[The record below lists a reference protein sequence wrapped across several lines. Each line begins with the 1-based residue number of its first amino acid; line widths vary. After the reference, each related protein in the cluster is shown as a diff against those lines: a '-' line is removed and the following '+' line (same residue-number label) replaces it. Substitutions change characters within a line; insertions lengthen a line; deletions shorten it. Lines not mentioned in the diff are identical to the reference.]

1 MSRVPR
7 RLARYLFYSTNPE
20 RSGVTRWDV
29 TELLI
34 VVFAFLCY
42 FLVRGAVV
50 DRTADAIH
58 HARWIID
65 LQINLGV
72 FVEPAFQRWVLDYD
86 LLGRA
91 LNFVYFWLDFPLI
104 AVVGIVLFWKHRRAY
119 TLTRDAMLI
128 SGGMALVLY
137 WAYPVAPP
145 RFLPEWGFV
154 DTLEVYD
161 NLSYQ
166 AQSMQPF
173 VNPFAAVPSLH
184 VGWSLLLAAGVFVST
199 RNLILR
205 LAAIAVFVLQ
215 SISVVGTGNHYIF
228 DGVVGLVVCAVA
240 LGAAVWLQ
248 RRGYPALGAVLAR
261 RAGLRRPVEQAR
273 PEPRPAPSRS
283 TRPGR
288 PTTA

>member
-1 MSRVPR
+1 MSRVHR

-20 RSGVTRWDV
+20 RSGITRWDV
-29 TELLI
+29 SELLI
-34 VVFAFLCY
+34 VVFAFVCY

-50 DRTADAIH
+50 DRTADAIE
-58 HARWIID
+58 HARWIIG
-65 LQINLGV
+65 LQLNLGV

-86 LLGRA
+86 LLSRL

-104 AVVGIVLFWKHRRAY
+104 AVVGLVLFWKHRRAY

-128 SGGMALVLY
+128 SGGMALLLY

-145 RFLPEWGFV
+145 RFLAEWGFV

-166 AQSMQPF
+166 AQAMQPF

-184 VGWSLLLAAGVFVST
+184 VGWALLLAAGVFVST

-215 SISVVGTGNHYIF
+215 AISVVGTGNHYIF
-228 DGVVGLVVCAVA
+228 DGVVGLVVCVVA
-240 LGAAVWLQ
+240 LGVAVWMQ

-261 RAGLRRPVEQAR
+261 RAGLRRPAEPVGGAAQPAR
-273 PEPRPAPSRS
+273 
-283 TRPGR
+283 TGR

>member
-20 RSGVTRWDV
+20 RTGVTRWDI
-29 TELLI
+29 TELGI

-104 AVVGIVLFWKHRRAY
+104 AVVGMVLFWKHRRAY

-128 SGGMALVLY
+128 SGGMALLLY
-137 WAYPVAPP
+137 WVYPVAPP

-166 AQSMQPF
+166 AQSLQPF

-184 VGWSLLLAAGVFVST
+184 VGWALLLAVGVFAAT
-199 RNLILR
+199 RNPWLR
-205 LAAIAVFVLQ
+205 GASIVTFVLQ
-215 SISVVGTGNHYIF
+215 SVAVVGTGNHYIF
-228 DGVVGLVVCAVA
+228 DGLAGLVVCGVA
-240 LGAAVWLQ
+240 LGLTLALH
-248 RRGYPALGAVLAR
+248 RGGYPRIRYWLGKW
-261 RAGLRRPVEQAR
+261 AGMVPSRPSL
-273 PEPRPAPSRS
+273 PRPAQ
-283 TRPGR
+283 R
-288 PTTA
+288 PTRGLRSGAS

>member
-1 MSRVPR
+1 MPRVPR
-7 RLARYLFYSTNPE
+7 RLARFLFYSTNPE
-20 RSGVTRWDV
+20 RTGVTRWDIS
-29 TELLI
+29 ELLLL
-34 VVFAFLCY
+34 VFAFLCY

-50 DRTADAIH
+50 DRTADAIA

-72 FVEPAFQRWVLDYD
+72 FVEPAFQRWVMDYD
-86 LLGRA
+86 LLSRF

-104 AVVGIVLFWKHRRAY
+104 AVVGLVLFWKHRRAY
-119 TLTRDAMLI
+119 TLTRDSMLI

-145 RFLPEWGFV
+145 RFLLEWGFV
-154 DTLEVYD
+154 DTLEVFD

-184 VGWSLLLAAGVFVST
+184 VGWALLLAAGVFVST

-205 LAAIAVFVLQ
+205 LAAIVVFVLQ
-215 SISVVGTGNHYIF
+215 SVSVVGTGNHYIF
-228 DGVVGLVVCAVA
+228 DGVVGLIVCTAA
-240 LGAAVWLQ
+240 LGVAVWLQ
-248 RRGYPALGAVLAR
+248 RRGYPALAAVLAR
-261 RAGLRRPVEQAR
+261 RAGLRRPSD
-273 PEPRPAPSRS
+273 EPHTERTPTPGR
-283 TRPGR
+283 TRR

>member
-1 MSRVPR
+1 MEPGSPVSHR
-7 RLARYLFYSTNPE
+7 RLARYLLHSTNPQ
-20 RSGVTRWDV
+20 RTGVTRWDV
-29 TELLI
+29 TELVI
-34 VVFAFLCY
+34 VVVAFLCY
-42 FLVRGAVV
+42 FVVRGAVV
-50 DRTADAIH
+50 DRAGDAID
-58 HARWIID
+58 HARWIIG

-72 FVEPAFQRWVLDYD
+72 FVEPAFQRWVLDYQ

-104 AVVGIVLFWKHRRAY
+104 AVVGLVLFWKHRGAY

-128 SGGMALVLY
+128 SGGVALLLY

-166 AQSMQPF
+166 AQAMQPF

-199 RNLILR
+199 RNLVLR
-205 LAAIAVFVLQ
+205 LAALSVFVVQ
-215 SISVVGTGNHYIF
+215 AISVVGTGNHYIF
-228 DGVVGLVVCAVA
+228 DAVVGLVVCTLA
-240 LGAAVWLQ
+240 LGVAMWLQ
-248 RRGYPALGAVLAR
+248 RRGYPALQAALAR
-261 RAGLRRPVEQAR
+261 AAGQLR
-273 PEPRPAPSRS
+273 PEARR
-283 TRPGR
+283 GR
-288 PTTA
+288 RTAAGARR